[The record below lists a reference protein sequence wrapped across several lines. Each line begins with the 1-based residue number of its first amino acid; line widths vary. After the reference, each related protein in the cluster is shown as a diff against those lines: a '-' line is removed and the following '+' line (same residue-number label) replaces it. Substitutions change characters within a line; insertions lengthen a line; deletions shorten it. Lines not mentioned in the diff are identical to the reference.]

1 MKRVMAG
8 EMTIGLGVFLGV
20 LTIIM
25 SGVSTYYVS
34 QASINDKIFGIKELT
49 SVHTEQIDN
58 LESVQTDIK
67 KAQDRIEDK
76 VDALLIQFGVN
87 PNSIK

>member
-1 MKRVMAG
+1 MSG

-34 QASINDKIFGIKELT
+34 QASINDKIFDVKELT
-49 SVHTEQIDN
+49 SIHTERIDN

-87 PNSIK
+87 PNTIK